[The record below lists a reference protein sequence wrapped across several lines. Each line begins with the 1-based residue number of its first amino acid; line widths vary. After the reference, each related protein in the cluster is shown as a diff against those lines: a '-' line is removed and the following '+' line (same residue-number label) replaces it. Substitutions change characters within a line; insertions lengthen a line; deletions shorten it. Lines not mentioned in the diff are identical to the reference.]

1 MNSYRTTKQQRL
13 ERASRE
19 AFEWLQT
26 LRDNP
31 GTEDRAAFLAWL
43 HASPLHVR
51 ELLVA
56 EMLER
61 DLAAPGA
68 LEGFDLDSIIARSRE
83 EQNVVDFQ
91 PRPSRPTAAVGT
103 GRRGGWHST
112 WLGAALAASIACI
125 AVLGWLV
132 VGHHSQG
139 VIYTTA
145 LSEQRA
151 ITLSDGSVVSMA
163 PSTRVE
169 VIFSDSAREI
179 TLHTGE
185 ANFKVAHD
193 RTRPFRVQAGASI
206 IQAVGTEFSVNRLP
220 SGTVVAVTEGV
231 VKLSA
236 NRMPPLDD
244 GIGSWIESLKSDQVE
259 AISRPGAEVV
269 ALDAPRRLSAGA
281 RAHIT
286 KSGRQLA
293 VDALE
298 QNRPNDLTRMRLL
311 FRDDTLADIVAEF
324 NRFNDVPIVIEGE
337 AAQMQRYS
345 GVFDA
350 RDSASF
356 LQFLACCSPLSVR
369 QENGRTLVSLPERSS
384 RLR

>member
-1 MNSYRTTKQQRL
+1 MNSYRTTKKQRL

-19 AFEWLQT
+19 AIEWLQV
-26 LRDNP
+26 LRDTP
-31 GTEDRAAFLAWL
+31 GAEDRAAFLAWL

-51 ELLVA
+51 ELLMA
-56 EMLER
+56 QMLEHE
-61 DLAAPGA
+61 LATPGA
-68 LEGFDLDSIIARSRE
+68 LEGFDLDVIIARSCA

-91 PRPSRPTAAVGT
+91 PRLPPSATAVRASD
-103 GRRGGWHST
+103 RGWWRSAG
-112 WLGAALAASIACI
+112 LRAALAASIACI
-125 AVLGWLV
+125 AVLGWLAL
-132 VGHHSQG
+132 GRYSQG

-145 LSEQRA
+145 LGEQRA

-169 VIFSDSAREI
+169 VTFSDGARAI
-179 TLHTGE
+179 TLHAGE

-193 RTRPFRVQAGASI
+193 RKRPFRVQAGASI

-244 GIGSWIESLKSDQVE
+244 GVGSWIESLKSDQ
-259 AISRPGAEVV
+259 AQTISRPGAEVV

-298 QNRPNDLTRMRLL
+298 QDQRNDLTRMRLL

-324 NRFNDVPIVIEGE
+324 NRFNDVPIAIEGE
-337 AAQMQRYS
+337 TAQMQRYS

-369 QENGRTLVSLPERSS
+369 QESGRTLVSLPERQA